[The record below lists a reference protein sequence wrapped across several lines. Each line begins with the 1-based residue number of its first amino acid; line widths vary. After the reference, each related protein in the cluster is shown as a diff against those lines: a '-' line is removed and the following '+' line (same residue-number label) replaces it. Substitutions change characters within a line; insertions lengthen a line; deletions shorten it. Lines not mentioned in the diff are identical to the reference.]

1 MNNLINIE
9 MSKENVD
16 NLKSLLLEKI
26 RFIDDQIKKYS
37 NIISYYICNHDYNY
51 EGCTYQQ
58 AINCGER
65 LGKEINKYIDIL
77 DAINKYVQD

>member
-1 MNNLINIE
+1 MKNLINIE
-9 MSKENVD
+9 MSKENAD
-16 NLKSLLLEKI
+16 DLKSLLMEKI

-37 NIISYYICNHDYNY
+37 NIISSYICNPDYKY

-65 LGKEINKYIDIL
+65 YGKEINKYIDIL
-77 DAINKYVQD
+77 DAVNKVVRD